1 MQVIRSS
8 VFDTVRHGPWTQ
20 KDGDEELVN
29 QKVDIGLRAIEK
41 ENRRCQS
48 YASVALSK
56 MGYSVSVQT
65 FYNACHFDFTIQHR
79 GDNQIGLKKKKC
91 GF

>member
-8 VFDTVRHGPWTQ
+8 VFDTVRHDPWTE

-29 QKVDIGLRAIEK
+29 QRVDIGLRAIEK
-41 ENRRCQS
+41 EDRRCQF

-56 MGYSVSVQT
+56 MGYSVSAQT
-65 FYNACHFDFTIQHR
+65 FYNACHFDFTI
-79 GDNQIGLKKKKC
+79 NIGGIIK
-91 GF
+91 